1 MSAPA
6 LVLLEKNLALW
17 DRISW
22 RHIQRLIQSL
32 NSSKIVY
39 AVLVR
44 SVFGAALV
52 LVETN
57 LTFCDRK
64 YFDVAG
70 TNIDPK
76 LEDMQDRQC
85 VITQNHVC

>member
-1 MSAPA
+1 M
-6 LVLLEKNLALW
+6 
-17 DRISW
+17 
-22 RHIQRLIQSL
+22 
-32 NSSKIVY
+32 Y